1 MTQLGQLKALLSPE
15 EKKQVRIVAVS
26 PDTPE
31 KLRELREKLKA
42 KGEGGGD
49 YLLLSD
55 PEARV
60 IRRYG
65 LLNEAAAQ
73 KNRLLPHPTT
83 YVLDKKGKVVW
94 KFTEVNY
101 RVRPTNEMVLEALRG
116 G

>member
-1 MTQLGQLKALLSPE
+1 MKALLSAE
-15 EKKQVRIVAVS
+15 EKKKVQIVAVS

-31 KLRELREKLKA
+31 KLRELRERLKE
-42 KGEGGGD
+42 KGEGEVD

-55 PEARV
+55 AQASV

-83 YVLDKKGKVVW
+83 YVLDKKGKVTW

-101 RVRPTNEMVLEALRG
+101 KVRPTNERVLAALRKK
-116 G
+116 

>member
-1 MTQLGQLKALLSPE
+1 MTQLGQLKALLSSE
-15 EKKQVRIVAVS
+15 EKKKVQIVAVS

-31 KLRELREKLKA
+31 KLRELREKLKG
-42 KGEGGGD
+42 KGEGEVD

-55 PEARV
+55 PQASV
-60 IRRYG
+60 IKRYG

-83 YVLDKKGKVVW
+83 YVLDKKGKVTW

-101 RVRPTNEMVLEALRG
+101 KVRPTNEMVLKALRK
-116 G
+116 

>member
-15 EKKQVRIVAVS
+15 EKEQVRVVAVS

-42 KGEGGGD
+42 KGEGEVD

-55 PEARV
+55 AQASV
-60 IRRYG
+60 IKRYG

-83 YVLDKKGKVVW
+83 YVVDRKGRVSW

-101 RVRPTNEMVLEALRG
+101 KIRPTNEMVLEALRKK
-116 G
+116 